1 MRLRDRAPAIA
12 ADSVSST
19 RELSSRVNCGL
30 HVRLLWSQADGRL
43 WVSVFD
49 RATGEGFRIAIRE
62 SERPLDVFD
71 HPYAYAACHG
81 IGTNAS
87 GAASS

>member
-1 MRLRDRAPAIA
+1 MRLRSRSPAIA

-19 RELSSRVNCGL
+19 RELSSRVNSGL

-49 RATGEGFRIAIRE
+49 RGTGEAFRIAIRE

-71 HPYAYAACHG
+71 HPYAYAARHG
-81 IGTNAS
+81 IGTKAS